1 MRKYLSVL
9 IVYTHNTRAIDRFLY
24 IYIINCIFGDIT
36 EFIQMCVDRQI
47 DRECIPIVKHQIYS
61 EHDILLSFVRSIA
74 NMHSGDLCIW
84 IGVYLKGCVV
94 CLWLCGLENIEIF
107 QIDNR
112 MLIVCQLFVARCAH
126 VPGENVMFK

>member
-61 EHDILLSFVRSIA
+61 EHDILLLFVRSIA

-94 CLWLCGLENIEIF
+94 CLWLF
-107 QIDNR
+107 
-112 MLIVCQLFVARCAH
+112 
-126 VPGENVMFK
+126 